1 MDILLFFITK
11 RASGTKA
18 CFHFRASA
26 GDIKFV
32 SEFDTVY
39 LLFYL
44 LGLACV
50 CLLLLKQQDFLP
62 DGKLIP
68 SIGFAYN
75 AIQLSKD
82 FARTFVRMF

>member
-1 MDILLFFITK
+1 MDRTKEWIFFCSI
-11 RASGTKA
+11 
-18 CFHFRASA
+18 
-26 GDIKFV
+26 
-32 SEFDTVY
+32 TVY

-68 SIGFAYN
+68 SIGYAYN

-82 FARTFVRMF
+82 CVRS